1 MHYDVLIVGGGVVGC
16 ALARELTKYRLAV
29 ALVEREA
36 EVGFGTSKANS
47 GIIHG
52 GHHAAP
58 STLKGR
64 LEWKGNQMWDALC
77 AQLSFGFKR
86 VGELTVALTPEQVP
100 TLERLL
106 QQGRTK
112 GVPGLEIW
120 DRARTLAAEPNLS
133 TDVVAALHAPTTG
146 VINPYEAVFGLAE
159 SAANNGCAIHINCA
173 VTGLEPTE
181 DGWSVATTRGTFTA
195 RYVVNAAG
203 LYSDTIAEM
212 AGCRTFTIHPRKG
225 EEYLLD
231 KRLQGLV
238 KRVIFPCPTP
248 VSKGILVIPT
258 YDGTI
263 MVGPTAASVDDREDL
278 TTSATGAE
286 EVFSAVQRV
295 VPGISPRD
303 CIAEFAGLR
312 APADGEDFII
322 GPTSKRGFINVAGIQ
337 SPGLTAA
344 PAIATMVV
352 DILRDQGLTLVENA
366 AFQAELPPL
375 VHFAGLST
383 DAQAALA
390 RGDPSYGRI
399 VCRCEVVTEAEVAAA
414 IVRGATTLDGIKF
427 RTRAGMGRCQGGF
440 CTTRCMQLLARA
452 RGVDMSAVTKKGDG
466 SWVVLP
472 RTAVQEVTR

>member
-159 SAANNGCAIHINCA
+159 SAANNGCAMHVNCA

-263 MVGPTAASVDDREDL
+263 MVGPTAESVDDREDL
-278 TTSATGAE
+278 TTSAAGAYA
-286 EVFSAVQRV
+286 VFRAVQQV
-295 VPGISPRD
+295 VPGIS
-303 CIAEFAGLR
+303 
-312 APADGEDFII
+312 
-322 GPTSKRGFINVAGIQ
+322 AGIALAARLGVSLTHRDYAQ
-337 SPGLTAA
+337 SVRFLTGHSQQGKLPSNLDWKSLVD
-344 PAIATMVV
+344 PATTNIFYMSRHTGATIAKA
-352 DILRDQGLTLVENA
+352 LRDNGMA
-366 AFQAELPPL
+366 AHTPCA
-375 VHFAGLST
+375 VGLSIGREDELIWRGT
-383 DAQAALA
+383 LASLPQALDNFPTGAPFLLAIGGALA
-390 RGDPSYGRI
+390 SQ
-399 VCRCEVVTEAEVAAA
+399 AQVASSHQA
-414 IVRGATTLDGIKF
+414 
-427 RTRAGMGRCQGGF
+427 
-440 CTTRCMQLLARA
+440 LA
-452 RGVDMSAVTKKGDG
+452 
-466 SWVVLP
+466 
-472 RTAVQEVTR
+472 

>member
-112 GVPGLEIW
+112 GVPGLELW

-159 SAANNGCAIHINCA
+159 SAANNGCAMHVNCA
-173 VTGLEPTE
+173 VTGLEPVAVIGRGTGI
-181 DGWSVATTRGTFTA
+181 DDAGWSRKTAAVRDALHRARPARSDPVGLLAVCGGADLAAMAGFCAQAAVRRTPVLLDGLVVTAASLIAEQLAPGARKWWQAGHRSPEPAHTPALAELGLEPVVDLGLRLGEGTGAAVALPVLRAAVAT
-195 RYVVNAAG
+195 
-203 LYSDTIAEM
+203 LAEM
-212 AGCRTFTIHPRKG
+212 ATFPESG
-225 EEYLLD
+225 
-231 KRLQGLV
+231 
-238 KRVIFPCPTP
+238 
-248 VSKGILVIPT
+248 VSG
-258 YDGTI
+258 
-263 MVGPTAASVDDREDL
+263 
-278 TTSATGAE
+278 
-286 EVFSAVQRV
+286 
-295 VPGISPRD
+295 
-303 CIAEFAGLR
+303 
-312 APADGEDFII
+312 
-322 GPTSKRGFINVAGIQ
+322 
-337 SPGLTAA
+337 PGL
-344 PAIATMVV
+344 P
-352 DILRDQGLTLVENA
+352 
-366 AFQAELPPL
+366 
-375 VHFAGLST
+375 
-383 DAQAALA
+383 
-390 RGDPSYGRI
+390 
-399 VCRCEVVTEAEVAAA
+399 
-414 IVRGATTLDGIKF
+414 
-427 RTRAGMGRCQGGF
+427 
-440 CTTRCMQLLARA
+440 
-452 RGVDMSAVTKKGDG
+452 
-466 SWVVLP
+466 
-472 RTAVQEVTR
+472 